1 MVNPHRIDFE
11 NEIDPLSVFQPENVA
26 APRQDGPERKPN
38 HVHLAT
44 LMMNV
49 CSRTSKKLSR
59 KGGIDM
65 RKGFVLDVCFLLGKL
80 WESARHEAW
89 WNDVGHI
96 TLGVIMRGKSA
107 RSRRISPAFKKS
119 IVTEVRN
126 NRMKGIRSTK
136 QLMIGMQVGN
146 KRGPVSRL
154 NLALRRS
161 ARKIKEKGQASGRS
175 YDAMVSYNYYLDSRS
190 QTHV

>member
-1 MVNPHRIDFE
+1 M
-11 NEIDPLSVFQPENVA
+11 
-26 APRQDGPERKPN
+26 
-38 HVHLAT
+38 
-44 LMMNV
+44 
-49 CSRTSKKLSR
+49 
-59 KGGIDM
+59 
-65 RKGFVLDVCFLLGKL
+65 LLGKL

-96 TLGVIMRGKSA
+96 TLGVITKEK
-107 RSRRISPAFKKS
+107 SRRARRIPPAFKKS
-119 IVTEVRN
+119 IMTEVRN

-154 NLALRRS
+154 NLALRRA
-161 ARKIKEKGQASGRS
+161 ARRVKEKGQASGRS
-175 YDAMVSYNYYLDSRS
+175 YDAMVTYNYYLDSRS